1 MRASSSLAALACATA
16 VAAHGFVAEIIID
29 GESYVGFNPTNAP
42 WDDDQNTIAWPNWAT
57 DTGFV
62 PSSTLQDPNIICHI
76 NATNSKNTATVAA
89 GSQIILQWTSP
100 WPESHHGPIIDYIAN
115 CGGDCTTVDKTT
127 LEWVKIAEVGQLSL
141 GPGGGTPGVWAESIL
156 EENNST
162 WTVEVPASLVAG
174 NYVLRHEI
182 VALHG
187 AYAEGGAQFYP
198 QCINLEVTGGG
209 SDNPAGVVG
218 TELYKSDDPGVLYN
232 IYNDEASPT
241 YIIPGPPLW
250 EH

>member
-1 MRASSSLAALACATA
+1 MRAAPCLTVFAGVTA

-29 GESYVGFNPTNAP
+29 GQTHVGFNPTNAP
-42 WDDDQNTIAWPNWAT
+42 WDADQNTISWPNWAT

-76 NATNSKNTATVAA
+76 NATNSKKSATIAA
-89 GSQIILQWTSP
+89 GSQIKLRWTSP

-115 CGGDCTTVDKTT
+115 CGGDCTTVDKTK

-141 GPGGGTPGVWAESIL
+141 GPGGGTPGQWAEHSLAENDSI
-156 EENNST
+156 
-162 WTVEVPASLVAG
+162 WTVNLPSSLIAG
-174 NYVLRHEI
+174 SYVLRHEI
-182 VALHG
+182 IALHA
-187 AYAEGGAQFYP
+187 AYNEGDAQFYP
-198 QCINLEVTGGG
+198 QCVNLEITGGG
-209 SDNPAGVVG
+209 SDNPTGVVG
-218 TELYKSDDPGVLYN
+218 TQLYKSSDPGVHYN
-232 IYNDEASPT
+232 IYNDEANPT